1 MTDGSKRTSDFAS
14 TANIDGQ
21 KTDSPG
27 PPSMVVVTDKD
38 ADLVIEGLSDG
49 IEFVHF
55 SQLAGR
61 LQRSPTP
68 DIVLSPLIAE
78 SFDVTEVAKT
88 LSSAEY
94 PGRLRALTPDRP
106 NISIIKREIHAL
118 YPQLDFA
125 VLKVTP
131 EGNLE
136 LT

>member
-1 MTDGSKRTSDFAS
+1 
-14 TANIDGQ
+14 
-21 KTDSPG
+21 
-27 PPSMVVVTDKD
+27 MVVVTENDT
-38 ADLVIEGLSDG
+38 DLVIEGLSDG
-49 IEFVHF
+49 IELVQF

-78 SFDVTEVAKT
+78 TFDLADVAQT
-88 LSSAEY
+88 LSSAEF

-106 NISIIKREIHAL
+106 KISMIKREIHAL

-125 VLKVTP
+125 VFKVTP